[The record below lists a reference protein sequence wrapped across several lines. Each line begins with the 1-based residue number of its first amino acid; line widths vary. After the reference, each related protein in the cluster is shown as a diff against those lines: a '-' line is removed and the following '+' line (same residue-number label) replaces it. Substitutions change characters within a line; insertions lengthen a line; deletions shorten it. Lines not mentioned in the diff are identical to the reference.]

1 MDEVCLGVYLLKG
14 EVLMKIL
21 VTGGAG
27 FIGSH
32 VVDGYIER
40 GHDVVVVDNL
50 TTGKR
55 ENLNPSARF
64 YNVDIR
70 SEDMRKI
77 ILEEKP
83 HLINHHAAQISVPES
98 VKDPLFDADINI
110 MGLLNILESAIKVGT
125 EKIIFISSGGT
136 IYGEAAEYPTT
147 EDYRPKPLS
156 PYAISKAVSEDY
168 LRFYKHQYGLDY
180 IVLRYSNIYGPRQIP
195 HGEAGVVSIFMDNL
209 LNGRRSIIY
218 AYPEEP
224 EGMLRDYC
232 YVGDVV
238 RANILALKTDGCWT
252 FNIGTGRAT
261 STAELYW
268 LILRASEEMGF
279 AVDEAIKEPL
289 REGPRAG
296 DIRRSC
302 LNVEMAEN
310 IMGWKAEVGLKE
322 GIERTLRWR
331 IENQ

>member
-1 MDEVCLGVYLLKG
+1 
-14 EVLMKIL
+14 MKIL

-32 VVDGYIER
+32 VVDGYIEE

-50 TTGKR
+50 STGRR
-55 ENLNPSARF
+55 ENLNPLARF
-64 YNVDIR
+64 YNVDIG
-70 SEDMRKI
+70 SEDMRKM

-83 HLINHHAAQISVPES
+83 PVINHHAAQISVPES
-98 VKDPLFDADINI
+98 VKDPLFDAHVNI
-110 MGLLNILESAIKVGT
+110 VGLLNVLESAMRAGT
-125 EKIIFISSGGT
+125 ERIIFISSGGG
-136 IYGEAAEYPTT
+136 IYGEAEEYPTT
-147 EDYRPKPLS
+147 EDYSPQPLS
-156 PYAISKAVSEDY
+156 PYAISKAVSENY
-168 LRFYKHQYGLDY
+168 LRFYNHQYGLDY

-209 LNGRRSIIY
+209 LEGRRSAIY

-238 RANILALKTDGCWT
+238 RANIRALETDGCWT

-261 STAELYW
+261 STAELYG
-268 LILRASEEMGF
+268 LILATVEEMGLT
-279 AVDEAIKEPL
+279 VEEAIREPR
-289 REGPRAG
+289 REAPRAG

-302 LNVEMAEN
+302 LDVERARMV
-310 IMGWKAEVGLKE
+310 MGWKAEVGLKE

-331 IENQ
+331 LESGRVE